1 MRNSKL
7 KKLLA
12 VTIAA
17 VSISTLHILNVDAA
31 WVKDS
36 IGWWNTEGNSWS
48 VGWRNIDGKW
58 YYFDSQGYM
67 KTGWLLD
74 GGKWYYL
81 NTNGDMAV
89 NTVIDNYTIGSD
101 GAWIEKIEA
110 VINDIKVNANSQ
122 LNKPLHNQLI
132 VSLFDENEKGSMV
145 AVNLNN
151 GSVSDIIKDRN
162 VEITGD
168 ISLDGSKAVYVD
180 ALTDYDQWQIYSCD
194 LESKTAT
201 KVKTNDYGKVHARV
215 ADNDS
220 IYFLT
225 ATEKNV
231 VKVGKVDSKTNEY
244 SIIDGNDADR
254 ESDAFDVKNDTIVIS
269 TESRSEQL
277 EKYEENDCN
286 YQPIIHTIFKSDLNG
301 SKLEK
306 IGEIKS
312 SYIGALCISY
322 DGKKIIIGGED
333 INGDSGDSI
342 YEMDVESGHATKILS
357 KDILDNIENSNIK
370 EIESSLVALSKDGK
384 NVYLMGESADSQKFN
399 VAGITSY
406 SKSIFSYNKETKEIK
421 KIYTPTSNS
430 MIADLNIKY

>member
-1 MRNSKL
+1 MRKIKF

-17 VSISTLHILNVDAA
+17 VSISTLHTLNVDAA

-58 YYFDSQGYM
+58 YYFDSEGYM

-81 NTNGDMAV
+81 NPNGDMAV
-89 NTVIDNYTIGSD
+89 NTVINNYTIGSD
-101 GAWIEKIEA
+101 GAWIEKIQTI
-110 VINDIKVNANSQ
+110 INDIKVNANSQ

-168 ISLDGSKAVYVD
+168 ITVDGSKAVYAD
-180 ALTDYDQWQIYSCD
+180 ALTDTDPWQIYSCD

-201 KVKTNDYGKVHARV
+201 KVKTDDYGKVSPKIS
-215 ADNDS
+215 DNGS

-225 ATEKNV
+225 LTKGSV
-231 VKVGKVDSKTNEY
+231 FKLGKVDSKTNEY
-244 SIIDGNDADR
+244 SVIDCNDEDR
-254 ESDAFDVKNDTIVIS
+254 EINAFDIKNDTIVMS
-269 TESRSEQL
+269 AKSASEESQNH
-277 EKYEENDCN
+277 KENN
-286 YQPIIHTIFKSDLNG
+286 GKNNPIIYTIFISDLNV
-301 SKLEK
+301 SKLKK
-306 IGEIKS
+306 IGEINAEDIKS
-312 SYIGALCISY
+312 LCISY
-322 DGKKIIIGGED
+322 DKEKVVIGGKN
-333 INGDSGDSI
+333 INGDFGDSI
-342 YEMDVESGHATKILS
+342 YEMDVESGNTTKILS
-357 KDILDNIENSNIK
+357 KDILDNLENSNIK
-370 EIESSLVALSKDGK
+370 EIESSLVSLSKDGK
-384 NVYLMGESADSQKFN
+384 IIYFIGESADSQKFN

-421 KIYTPTSNS
+421 KIYTPAINS

>member
-1 MRNSKL
+1 M
-7 KKLLA
+7 KKFKILS
-12 VTIAA
+12 TILFFT
-17 VSISTLHILNVDAA
+17 SIFTLNTLNVEAA

-48 VGWRNIDGKW
+48 VGWRHIDGKW
-58 YYFDSQGYM
+58 YYFDSEGYM
-67 KTGWLLD
+67 KTGWLFD

-81 NTNGDMAV
+81 NPNGDMAV

-122 LNKPLHNQLI
+122 LDKPLHNQLI

-145 AVNLNN
+145 AVDVNN

-162 VEITGD
+162 VAITGD

-201 KVKTNDYGKVHARV
+201 KVKTDDYGKVHARV
-215 ADNDS
+215 ADNGS

-225 ATEKNV
+225 STEKNV
-231 VKVGKVDSKTNEY
+231 FKVGKVDSKTNEY
-244 SIIDGNDADR
+244 IIIDYNDEDR
-254 ESDAFDVKNDTIVIS
+254 ESDAFDVKNDNIVIS
-269 TESRSEQL
+269 TESRSEELQ
-277 EKYEENDCN
+277 KYEENN
-286 YQPIIHTIFKSDLNG
+286 ESYQPIIHTIFKSDLNG
-301 SKLEK
+301 NKLEK

-312 SYIGALCISY
+312 SYIDALCISY

-333 INGDSGDSI
+333 INGDSGDGI
-342 YEMDVESGHATKILS
+342 YEMDVENGNVTKILNN
-357 KDILDNIENSNIK
+357 DILANMENSNIK
-370 EIESSLVALSKDGK
+370 EIESSVVALSKDGE
-384 NVYLMGESADSQKFN
+384 NIYFMGQSKDSQKIN
-399 VAGITSY
+399 IAGIICY

-421 KIYTPTSNS
+421 KVYTPAINS